1 MSRHCIEELWPERY
15 AYNFCIIIKLTPCDI
30 PQLQALSKYMEATKD
45 LKILL
50 EVDPNNSAARQE
62 FNEVKQLWEKKL
74 REIQLQQKTAKAT
87 PTSQKTKSGKSGGSS
102 KKKSSQKKSSKDSVR
117 SNPVAEL
124 QKTKSELEKLLQET
138 TKLKEE
144 SKKQAEQ
151 PNQMRKSE
159 LEKLIKETKAKAKA
173 AASDQP
179 PPTPTATSSKVQGQE
194 KSPDIVTKE
203 KSESED
209 HLTASKT
216 TYYKE
221 KGKEEKDA
229 ETSPSKTD
237 VPLSEEAGL
246 SSPSEGKEESAGG
259 SKRKRIVIEE
269 GPESDEDEAEPTPA
283 QTTQQSTDTISN
295 QQQTEEASQD
305 VKQPTLP
312 ATKAK
317 EKLVSLHVYMCT
329 N

>member
-1 MSRHCIEELWPERY
+1 M
-15 AYNFCIIIKLTPCDI
+15 
-30 PQLQALSKYMEATKD
+30 
-45 LKILL
+45 
-50 EVDPNNSAARQE
+50 
-62 FNEVKQLWEKKL
+62 
-74 REIQLQQKTAKAT
+74 
-87 PTSQKTKSGKSGGSS
+87 
-102 KKKSSQKKSSKDSVR
+102 
-117 SNPVAEL
+117 
-124 QKTKSELEKLLQET
+124 
-138 TKLKEE
+138 
-144 SKKQAEQ
+144 
-151 PNQMRKSE
+151 
-159 LEKLIKETKAKAKA
+159 
-173 AASDQP
+173 
-179 PPTPTATSSKVQGQE
+179 
-194 KSPDIVTKE
+194 
-203 KSESED
+203 
-209 HLTASKT
+209 TASKT

-305 VKQPTLP
+305 EKQPTLP